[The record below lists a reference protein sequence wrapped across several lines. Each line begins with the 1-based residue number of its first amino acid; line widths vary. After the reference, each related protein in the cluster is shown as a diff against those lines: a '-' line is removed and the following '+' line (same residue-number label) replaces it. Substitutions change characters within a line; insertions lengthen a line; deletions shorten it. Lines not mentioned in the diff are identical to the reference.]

1 MSLRMLWFLMSF
13 YKLLLLHFK
22 AWCNGLK
29 SGKCI
34 VENILAEIP
43 GSLKSM
49 GAFTL
54 VLCHTLVISPPSF
67 FSLMLILWYSSIHVA
82 MLEFVKILH
91 VSLHNQ
97 KPSLHQTTEHYFYLQ
112 EQKLCIF
119 PHNCCLIDIWWIRV
133 RGDVASFKKMD
144 CISVAP
150 FFVHVTCNMWPS
162 VGYGL
167 KVTVCCKLNTR
178 T

>member
-1 MSLRMLWFLMSF
+1 MPWFLMSF
-13 YKLLLLHFK
+13 EELLLLHFK

-34 VENILAEIP
+34 MENILAEIP
-43 GSLKSM
+43 GPLKSM

-67 FSLMLILWYSSIHVA
+67 FSLMPVLWYSSIHVTI
-82 MLEFVKILH
+82 LEFVKVLN

-97 KPSLHQTTEHYFYLQ
+97 KPSLHQRTEHYFYLQ
-112 EQKLCIF
+112 KQKLRIF
-119 PHNCCLIDIWWIRV
+119 PHNCCLIDTWWIKV
-133 RGDVASFKKMD
+133 RGNLLSFKKMD
-144 CISVAP
+144 CISVAR
-150 FFVHVTCNMWPS
+150 FFVYVTCNMWPS
-162 VGYGL
+162 VGYDL
-167 KVTVCCKLNTR
+167 KVTACRKLNTR